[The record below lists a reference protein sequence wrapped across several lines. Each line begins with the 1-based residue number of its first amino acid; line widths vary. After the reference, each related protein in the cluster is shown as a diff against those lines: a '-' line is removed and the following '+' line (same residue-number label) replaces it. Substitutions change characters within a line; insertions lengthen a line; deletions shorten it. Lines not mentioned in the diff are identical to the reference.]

1 MHEVVCKLSNEASDV
16 RCAVCGQGF
25 LVYWS
30 RFTRA
35 EQDHGRRV
43 IQEQLRQHHADG
55 LRSGEAHEVHPKES
69 FRVFET
75 HCERPGET
83 GAGVV
88 DETLDELVDEV
99 DPQAV

>member
-1 MHEVVCKLSNEASDV
+1 VYVHEVVCKLSNEASDV

-35 EQDHGRRV
+35 EQDQSRRV
-43 IQEQLRQHHADG
+43 IQEQLRQHHAGG
-55 LRSGEAHEVHPKES
+55 LASGEAHEAHPKES

-83 GAGVV
+83 AAPV
-88 DETLDELVDEV
+88 LDELLDAMDAELV
-99 DPQAV
+99 

>member
-35 EQDHGRRV
+35 EQDESRRV
-43 IQEQLRQHHADG
+43 IQEQLRQHHASS
-55 LRSGEAHEVHPKES
+55 LASGEAHEVHPKEG

-75 HCERPGET
+75 HCEEIHCERPG
-83 GAGVV
+83 
-88 DETLDELVDEV
+88 DLDELLDEV
-99 DPQAV
+99 GAQPV